1 LFGNAEL
8 GLGRCALYSTLTTFL
23 KTPRVAIA
31 ATSSQN
37 KKSDKQKIDVQSL
50 YLSGGGVLSDTVIG
64 IL

>member
-1 LFGNAEL
+1 MCLAWPDVHFIAPADKFSG
-8 GLGRCALYSTLTTFL
+8 
-23 KTPRVAIA
+23 PQA